1 MAQDPRKLRKLLD
14 ILTQYGVT
22 KYRSE
27 DVEIEIV
34 NPVTLAQRLYGTGE
48 DSALS
53 VANAEFSMDNYDKEQ
68 SSNDEDASKGNGQL
82 DNYMGYSDD
91 EILNWSAG

>member
-22 KYRSE
+22 KYKSE

-48 DSALS
+48 EHAVS
-53 VANAEFSMDNYDKEQ
+53 VANAGFSMDNYDKEQ
-68 SSNDEDASKGNGQL
+68 SISTEEADKGNAE
-82 DNYMGYSDD
+82 GYSED
-91 EILNWSAG
+91 EMLFWSAG